1 MKEGAMKLISATLIT
16 AAGAAAAMLWMN
28 KDRYL
33 NRQLRGDGVGRRR
46 TSDRTAAG
54 PDFSGGGTAPSVPP
68 ATATH

>member
-1 MKEGAMKLISATLIT
+1 MKLISATLIT

-33 NRQLRGDGVGRRR
+33 NRQFRRDATGRG
-46 TSDRTAAG
+46 TSG
-54 PDFSGGGTAPSVPP
+54 GPGNSPDFSSEGTAPSVSP